1 MSYPS
6 EAFREAKHVKDKWEK
21 LRKQYYKE
29 KKLHNVS
36 GDIAGSSCVWYG
48 AMDAMLSE
56 TAKAN
61 RVPGAIDQGTPVSGT
76 QNAPVYIDND
86 ITPPV
91 DTEDERVSRAAQLL
105 GIRGWVNMKR

>member
-1 MSYPS
+1 LGYASFRPKDWERFREKIVMSYPS
-6 EAFREAKHVKDKWEK
+6 EAFREANHIKNKWKK

-36 GDIAGSSCVWYG
+36 RDNAGSSWVWYD

-61 RVPGAIDQGTPVSGT
+61 GVPGAID
-76 QNAPVYIDND
+76 
-86 ITPPV
+86 
-91 DTEDERVSRAAQLL
+91 
-105 GIRGWVNMKR
+105 